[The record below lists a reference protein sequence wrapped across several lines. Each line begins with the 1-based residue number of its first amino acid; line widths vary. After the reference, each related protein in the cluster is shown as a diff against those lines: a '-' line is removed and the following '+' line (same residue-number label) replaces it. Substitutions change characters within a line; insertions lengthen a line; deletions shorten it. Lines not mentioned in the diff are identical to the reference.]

1 MCDADTYKRS
11 ITHFSVSKKWLLQYF
26 DIFYDELQY
35 RVEQLK
41 EGIHERCRRQNG
53 SAKSCRFLFAL
64 RLTRKGRPV
73 FLPPRKALINIVIQ
87 CLGEDHRFKEVFSPR
102 VTANRIAKYGLLRIR
117 KKCRGL
123 HLQQAFQLRALFCRQ
138 APVLPPFCGIALLK
152 HGQPPVAFGVA
163 IRSTAFAMFCLFILF
178 CPASF
183 YHSTLL
189 PAFHAVFRPY
199 APRPAS
205 TPLLSKPYQV

>member
-1 MCDADTYKRS
+1 M
-11 ITHFSVSKKWLLQYF
+11 
-26 DIFYDELQY
+26 
-35 RVEQLK
+35 K

-117 KKCRGL
+117 KKC
-123 HLQQAFQLRALFCRQ
+123 
-138 APVLPPFCGIALLK
+138 
-152 HGQPPVAFGVA
+152 
-163 IRSTAFAMFCLFILF
+163 
-178 CPASF
+178 
-183 YHSTLL
+183 
-189 PAFHAVFRPY
+189 PAFICSRLSSCARFSAARRPY
-199 APRPAS
+199 SRLFVVLRS
-205 TPLLSKPYQV
+205 